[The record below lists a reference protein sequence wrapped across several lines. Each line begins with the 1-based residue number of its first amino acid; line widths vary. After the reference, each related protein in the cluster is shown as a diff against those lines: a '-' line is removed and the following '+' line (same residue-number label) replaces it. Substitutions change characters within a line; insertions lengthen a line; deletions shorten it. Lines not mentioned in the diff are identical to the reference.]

1 LPPEGSGFGSRILG
15 AFAKSFCHDVN
26 LSYAPGGLRYTLQIH
41 SDQNSCVEPTLVGA
55 MATDAAGSVPE
66 NTGDARE
73 PEPLLVDR
81 DAEFAGQRKVVLQIG
96 SSITRARKARAR
108 PSQIR
113 KPISGYAAR
122 RTLVGDEP

>member
-1 LPPEGSGFGSRILG
+1 LPPEGSGFGSRILE

-81 DAEFAGQRKVVLQIG
+81 DAEFAGQRKVVLHDWQLYHAG
-96 SSITRARKARAR
+96 KE
-108 PSQIR
+108 
-113 KPISGYAAR
+113 G
-122 RTLVGDEP
+122 